1 MDSNDLTVRKIHRE
15 CYKALKKQVST
26 KVSSKLLR
34 KCAEILPKSTFE
46 LKQISSH
53 FRRTRTDVDKI
64 VQICRSHFKQRE
76 LYLTSGF
83 TQDTQLLDPSDSEDS
98 FDNQLSES
106 STDGEI

>member
-1 MDSNDLTVRKIHRE
+1 MDSNDVTVRKIHRS
-15 CYKALKKQVST
+15 CYKDLKKEVSA

-34 KCAEILPKSTFE
+34 KCAQTLPKSTFE

-53 FRRTRTDVDKI
+53 FRRTRTDADKI
-64 VQICRSHFKQRE
+64 VQICRSHFMKRQR
-76 LYLTSGF
+76 YLTSGF

-98 FDNQLSES
+98 FDNELSES